1 MNDSDVIEHV
11 LEGLTQAGLA
21 LEDEKIDLS
30 DAWLRVAAQWLYLYE
45 HVGLVDRDDVTQG
58 EEDEDEEDEDEDE
71 DLDELEGFEDELDEL
86 LISPHLNG
94 SEPQVEEGVLE
105 DDDPDDIARLGP

>member
-21 LEDEKIDLS
+21 LEDQKIELS
-30 DAWLRVAAQWLYLYE
+30 DAWLRVAAQWLYVYE
-45 HVGLVDRDDVTQG
+45 HVGLVDNPVA
-58 EEDEDEEDEDEDE
+58 EEDGDEDEELEELE
-71 DLDELEGFEDELDEL
+71 ELEGFEDELDEL
-86 LISPHLNG
+86 LVSPHLNG
-94 SEPQVEEGVLE
+94 SEPAVEENVLE

>member
-30 DAWLRVAAQWLYLYE
+30 DAWLRVAAQWLYVYE
-45 HVGLVDRDDVTQG
+45 HVGLVDRDEILAPEE
-58 EEDEDEEDEDEDE
+58 EEDDED

-94 SEPQVEEGVLE
+94 SEPEVEEGVLE

>member
-45 HVGLVDRDDVTQG
+45 HVGLVDRDDVTQA
-58 EEDEDEEDEDEDE
+58 EEDEEE

>member
-30 DAWLRVAAQWLYLYE
+30 DAWLRVAAQWLYVYE
-45 HVGLVDRDDVTQG
+45 HVGLVDRDETLAPG
-58 EEDEDEEDEDEDE
+58 EEEDDED

-94 SEPQVEEGVLE
+94 SEPEVEEGVLE

>member
-30 DAWLRVAAQWLYLYE
+30 DAWLRVAAQWLYVYE
-45 HVGLVDRDDVTQG
+45 HVGLVDREDITQA
-58 EEDEDEEDEDEDE
+58 DEDEDEDE
-71 DLDELEGFEDELDEL
+71 LEEFEDELEEL